1 MERYSTYWR
10 TTIFASIAFH
20 FLAALGFSYV
30 LPHLM
35 PEPTIEDVAEFEWI
49 DVDLLPEDVVV
60 IEAEAVPTEI
70 VQETLPTFSARD
82 LFVPEFN
89 IPEPVFIEE
98 VEPPPPPEIKIIE
111 RPTPQPPPQVI
122 KDEQEAKKQ
131 IEENPDKEIVV
142 APKNTKQLM
151 GQPPVTITEFYPEK
165 GSGLGYKGY
174 VSIAAT
180 IGKDGKVKAT
190 KVMRTS
196 GRYFVDEIARK
207 AAMQW
212 TFKPALDQ
220 EGKPMECDKIITFD
234 FKKFAEA

>member
-1 MERYSTYWR
+1 MGYSTYWR
-10 TTIFASIAFH
+10 TTIFAAIAFH

-35 PEPTIEDVAEFEWI
+35 PEPKIEDVAEFEWV
-49 DVDLLPEDVVV
+49 DVDLLPPDVVV
-60 IEAEAVPTEI
+60 IEAEAIPVET
-70 VQETLPTFSARD
+70 VQETLPTFSAQD
-82 LFVPEFN
+82 LFVPDLT
-89 IPEPVFIEE
+89 IPEPII
-98 VEPPPPPEIKIIE
+98 EPPPQLEIKPIE
-111 RPTPQPPPQVI
+111 PPKPEPPQIV
-122 KDEQEAKKQ
+122 KTEQEAQQQVQSEEPPKEVVVVPANAKQ
-131 IEENPDKEIVV
+131 
-142 APKNTKQLM
+142 QL
-151 GQPPVTITEFYPEK
+151 GQPPVTITEVYPEK

-196 GRYFVDEIARK
+196 GRMFVDEIAKK

-220 EGKPMECDKIITFD
+220 DGKPMVCDKIITFD
-234 FKKFAEA
+234 FKKFSEA

>member
-1 MERYSTYWR
+1 MSGYSTYWR
-10 TTIFASIAFH
+10 TTIFASIVFH
-20 FLAALGFSYV
+20 FLMALGFSYV
-30 LPHLM
+30 LPHLI
-35 PEPTIEDVAEFEWI
+35 PEPTIEDVARFEWV
-49 DVDLLPEDVVV
+49 DVELLPDDVVV
-60 IEAEAVPTEI
+60 VEAEAIPMET
-70 VQETLPTFSARD
+70 VQETLPTFNARD
-82 LFVPEFN
+82 LFVPELN
-89 IPEPVFIEE
+89 VPEPVFIEE
-98 VEPPPPPEIKIIE
+98 PPPLPEPKIIE
-111 RPTPQPPPQVI
+111 PPKPQPPPQVI
-122 KDEQEAKKQ
+122 NNEPPAKV
-131 IEENPDKEIVV
+131 ENPEPPKEVV
-142 APKNTKQLM
+142 VVPANSKQLM
-151 GQPPVTITEFYPEK
+151 GQPPVTIMEVYPEK

-234 FKKFAEA
+234 FKKFSEA

>member
-1 MERYSTYWR
+1 MSGYSTYWR

-20 FLAALGFSYV
+20 FLMALGFSYV
-30 LPHLM
+30 LPHLI
-35 PEPTIEDVAEFEWI
+35 PEPTIEDVAEFEWV
-49 DVDLLPEDVVV
+49 DVDLLPDEVVV
-60 IEAEAVPTEI
+60 VEAEAIPPTET
-70 VQETLPTFSARD
+70 VQETLPTFNARD
-82 LFVPEFN
+82 LFVPELT
-89 IPEPVFIEE
+89 IPELKIEPIE
-98 VEPPPPPEIKIIE
+98 TPPLPEPKIIE
-111 RPTPQPPPQVI
+111 PPKPQPTPQVVNN
-122 KDEQEAKKQ
+122 EQEAKQ
-131 IEENPDKEIVV
+131 QVESNPDKEVV
-142 APKNTKQLM
+142 VVQGKQQL

-234 FKKFAEA
+234 FKKFADA

>member
-1 MERYSTYWR
+1 MTGYSTYWR

-20 FLAALGFSYV
+20 FLMALGFSYV
-30 LPHLM
+30 LPHLI
-35 PEPTIEDVAEFEWI
+35 PEPTIEDVSEFEWV
-49 DVDLLPEDVVV
+49 DVDLLPDEVVV
-60 IEAEAVPTEI
+60 VEAEAIPPTET
-70 VQETLPTFSARD
+70 VQETLPTFKARD
-82 LFVPEFN
+82 LFVPDLK
-89 IPEPVFIEE
+89 IPEPVFVEETIPPPEVKPIEPPKPQPSPQVVNNE
-98 VEPPPPPEIKIIE
+98 LLPKAEEPPPE
-111 RPTPQPPPQVI
+111 
-122 KDEQEAKKQ
+122 
-131 IEENPDKEIVV
+131 KEVV
-142 APKNTKQLM
+142 VVPKNTKQQL

-234 FKKFAEA
+234 FKKFSDA

>member
-1 MERYSTYWR
+1 MTGYSTYWR

-20 FLAALGFSYV
+20 FLTALGFSYV

-35 PEPTIEDVAEFEWI
+35 PEPTIEDVAEFEWV
-49 DVDLLPEDVVV
+49 DVDLLPEDVIVV
-60 IEAEAVPTEI
+60 EAEAIPMETI
-70 VQETLPTFSARD
+70 QETLPTFTARD
-82 LFVPEFN
+82 LFIPELN
-89 IPEPVFIEE
+89 IPEPVFVEE
-98 VEPPPPPEIKIIE
+98 VEPPPPELKIVE
-111 RPTPQPPPQVI
+111 RPTPKPPPQVI

-131 IEENPDKEIVV
+131 IEENPEKEVV
-142 APKNTKQLM
+142 VVPKQSKQLM

-180 IGKDGKVKAT
+180 IGKDGKVRAT

>member
-1 MERYSTYWR
+1 MGYSTYWR
-10 TTIFASIAFH
+10 TTIFAAIVFH

-35 PEPTIEDVAEFEWI
+35 PEPKIEDVAEFEWV
-49 DVDLLPEDVVV
+49 DVDLLPPDVVV
-60 IEAEAVPTEI
+60 IEAEAIPIET
-70 VQETLPTFSARD
+70 VQETLPTFSAQD
-82 LFVPEFN
+82 LFVPELT
-89 IPEPVFIEE
+89 ILEPII
-98 VEPPPPPEIKIIE
+98 EPPPQLEIKPIE
-111 RPTPQPPPQVI
+111 TPKPEPPQIV
-122 KDEQEAKKQ
+122 KTEQEAQQQVQSEEPPKEVVVVPANAKQ
-131 IEENPDKEIVV
+131 
-142 APKNTKQLM
+142 QL
-151 GQPPVTITEFYPEK
+151 GQPPVTITEVYPEK

-196 GRYFVDEIARK
+196 GRMFVDEIAKK

-220 EGKPMECDKIITFD
+220 DGKPMVCDKIITFD
-234 FKKFAEA
+234 FKKFSEA

>member
-1 MERYSTYWR
+1 MTGYSAYWR
-10 TTIFASIAFH
+10 TTIFAAIVLH

-35 PEPTIEDVAEFEWI
+35 PEPTIEDVAEFEWV
-49 DVDLLPEDVVV
+49 DVDLLPPDVVV
-60 IEAEAVPTEI
+60 IEAEAIPTET
-70 VQETLPTFSARD
+70 VQETLPTFNARD
-82 LFVPEFN
+82 LFVPDLT
-89 IPEPVFIEE
+89 IPEPIIEE
-98 VEPPPPPEIKIIE
+98 PPPPPPEIKPIE
-111 RPTPQPPPQVI
+111 PPKPPPPPQVV
-122 KDEQEAKKQ
+122 KTEEEAKQQVESEEPPKEVVVVQGKQ
-131 IEENPDKEIVV
+131 
-142 APKNTKQLM
+142 QM
-151 GQPPVTITEFYPEK
+151 GQPPVTIMEVYPEK

-220 EGKPMECDKIITFD
+220 EGKPMVCDKIITFD
-234 FKKFAEA
+234 FKKFSEA

>member
-1 MERYSTYWR
+1 MTGYSTYWR

-20 FLAALGFSYV
+20 FLTALGFSYV
-30 LPHLM
+30 LPHLI
-35 PEPTIEDVAEFEWI
+35 PEPTIEDVSGFEWV
-49 DVDLLPEDVVV
+49 DVDLTEDVVV
-60 IEAEAVPTEI
+60 VEAEAIPPTET
-70 VQETLPTFSARD
+70 VQETLPTFNAND
-82 LFVPEFN
+82 LFVPALK
-89 IPEPVFIEE
+89 IPEPVFVEE
-98 VEPPPPPEIKIIE
+98 VQPPPPELKIVNQE
-111 RPTPQPPPQVI
+111 PPAQSKVEEPP
-122 KDEQEAKKQ
+122 KDVVVVPANAKQ
-131 IEENPDKEIVV
+131 
-142 APKNTKQLM
+142 QL

-220 EGKPMECDKIITFD
+220 DGKPMECDKIITFD
-234 FKKFAEA
+234 FKKFSEA

>member
-1 MERYSTYWR
+1 MSDYSTYWR

-20 FLAALGFSYV
+20 FLMALGFSYV
-30 LPHLM
+30 LPHLI
-35 PEPTIEDVAEFEWI
+35 PEPTIEDVAEFEWV
-49 DVDLLPEDVVV
+49 DVDLLPDEVVV
-60 IEAEAVPTEI
+60 VEAEAIPSET
-70 VQETLPTFSARD
+70 VQETLPTFNAQD
-82 LFVPEFN
+82 LFVQELT
-89 IPEPVFIEE
+89 IPELRIEPIEPLPLPE
-98 VEPPPPPEIKIIE
+98 VKPIEPPKL
-111 RPTPQPPPQVI
+111 QSPPQ
-122 KDEQEAKKQ
+122 
-131 IEENPDKEIVV
+131 IVNNAPPAQV
-142 APKNTKQLM
+142 KTETPPTNNEVVVPKNAKQQL
-151 GQPPVTITEFYPEK
+151 GQPPVTLTEFYPEK

-220 EGKPMECDKIITFD
+220 DGKPMECDKIITFD

>member
-1 MERYSTYWR
+1 MTGYSTYWR
-10 TTIFASIAFH
+10 TTIFASIVFH
-20 FLAALGFSYV
+20 FLMALGFSYV
-30 LPHLM
+30 LPHLI
-35 PEPTIEDVAEFEWI
+35 PEPTIEDVAEFEWV
-49 DVDLLPEDVVV
+49 DVDLLPDEVVV
-60 IEAEAVPTEI
+60 VEAEAIPPTQA
-70 VQETLPTFSARD
+70 VQETLPTFNVQE
-82 LFVPEFN
+82 LFVPDLK
-89 IPEPVFIEE
+89 ISEPVLVEE
-98 VEPPPPPEIKIIE
+98 VQPLPEVKPIEPPK
-111 RPTPQPPPQVI
+111 PQPPPQVVNNEPPV
-122 KDEQEAKKQ
+122 KA
-131 IEENPDKEIVV
+131 EETAPPKEEVV
-142 APKNTKQLM
+142 VPKNAKQQL
-151 GQPPVTITEFYPEK
+151 GQPPVTVTEFYPEK

-234 FKKFAEA
+234 FKKFSEA

>member
-1 MERYSTYWR
+1 M
-10 TTIFASIAFH
+10 
-20 FLAALGFSYV
+20 
-30 LPHLM
+30 
-35 PEPTIEDVAEFEWI
+35 AEFEWV
-49 DVDLLPEDVVV
+49 DVDLLPDNAVVA
-60 IEAEAVPTEI
+60 EAEAIPSET
-70 VQETLPTFSARD
+70 VQETLPTFNAQD
-82 LFVPEFN
+82 LFVQELT
-89 IPEPVFIEE
+89 IPELKIEPI
-98 VEPPPPPEIKIIE
+98 EPPPLPEVKPIE
-111 RPTPQPPPQVI
+111 SPKTPPPQIVNNAPPAQV
-122 KDEQEAKKQ
+122 KTETPTNDE
-131 IEENPDKEIVV
+131 VV
-142 APKNTKQLM
+142 VPKNAKQQL
-151 GQPPVTITEFYPEK
+151 GQPPVTLTEFYPEK

-220 EGKPMECDKIITFD
+220 DGKPMECDKIITFD

>member
-1 MERYSTYWR
+1 MSGYSTYWR

-20 FLAALGFSYV
+20 FLMALGFSYV
-30 LPHLM
+30 LPHLI
-35 PEPTIEDVAEFEWI
+35 PEPTIEDVAEFEWV
-49 DVDLLPEDVVV
+49 DVDLLPPDVVV
-60 IEAEAVPTEI
+60 IEAEAIPAET
-70 VQETLPTFSARD
+70 VQETLPTFNAQD
-82 LFVPEFN
+82 LFVPDLT
-89 IPEPVFIEE
+89 IPEPVFVEE
-98 VEPPPPPEIKIIE
+98 TPPPKPPEIKIVE
-111 RPTPQPPPQVI
+111 PPKPQPPPQVVRN
-122 KDEQEAKKQ
+122 EQEAKQQVEAEPEKEVVVVQGKQ
-131 IEENPDKEIVV
+131 
-142 APKNTKQLM
+142 QL

-220 EGKPMECDKIITFD
+220 DGKPMECDKIITFD

>member
-1 MERYSTYWR
+1 MSGYSTYWR
-10 TTIFASIAFH
+10 TTIFAAIAFH

-35 PEPTIEDVAEFEWI
+35 PEPKIEDVAEFEWV
-49 DVDLLPEDVVV
+49 DVDLLPPDVVV
-60 IEAEAVPTEI
+60 IEAQAIPTET
-70 VQETLPTFSARD
+70 VQETLPTFNAQD
-82 LFVPEFN
+82 IF
-89 IPEPVFIEE
+89 IPELTIPELII
-98 VEPPPPPEIKIIE
+98 EPPQLEIKPLE
-111 RPTPQPPPQVI
+111 PPKPQPPPQVI
-122 KDEQEAKKQ
+122 KTEQEAQQQVQSEEPPKEVVVVPANAKQ
-131 IEENPDKEIVV
+131 
-142 APKNTKQLM
+142 QL
-151 GQPPVTITEFYPEK
+151 GQPPVTVTEVYPEK

-180 IGKDGKVKAT
+180 IGKDGKVRAT

-196 GRYFVDEIARK
+196 GRMFVDEIARK

-220 EGKPMECDKIITFD
+220 DGKPMECDKIITFD

>member
-1 MERYSTYWR
+1 MTGYQTYWR
-10 TTIFASIAFH
+10 TTIFAAIAFH
-20 FLAALGFSYV
+20 FLSALGFSYV

-35 PEPTIEDVAEFEWI
+35 PEPTIEDVAEFEWV
-49 DVDLLPEDVVV
+49 DVDLLPPDVTV
-60 IEAEAVPTEI
+60 IEADAIPTET
-70 VQETLPTFSARD
+70 VQETLPTFNAQD
-82 LFVPEFN
+82 LFVPELT
-89 IPEPVFIEE
+89 IPETIVEE
-98 VEPPPPPEIKIIE
+98 VQPPPPPEIKIVE
-111 RPTPQPPPQVI
+111 RQTPQPPQIVNN
-122 KDEQEAKKQ
+122 EQEAKKK
-131 IEENPDKEIVV
+131 IESEEPPKEVV
-142 APKNTKQLM
+142 VVPANAKQQL
-151 GQPPVTITEFYPEK
+151 GQPPVTVTEFYPEK

-220 EGKPMECDKIITFD
+220 EGKPMVCDKIITFD
-234 FKKFAEA
+234 FRKFAEA

>member
-1 MERYSTYWR
+1 MSGYSTYWR
-10 TTIFASIAFH
+10 TTIFASIVFH
-20 FLAALGFSYV
+20 FLMALGFSYV
-30 LPHLM
+30 LPHLI
-35 PEPTIEDVAEFEWI
+35 PEPTIEDVAEFEWV
-49 DVDLLPEDVVV
+49 DVELLPDDVVV
-60 IEAEAVPTEI
+60 VEAEAIPMET
-70 VQETLPTFSARD
+70 VQETLPTFNARD
-82 LFVPEFN
+82 LFVPELN
-89 IPEPVFIEE
+89 VPEPVFIEE
-98 VEPPPPPEIKIIE
+98 PPPLPEPKIIE
-111 RPTPQPPPQVI
+111 PPKSPPPPQVI
-122 KDEQEAKKQ
+122 NNETPAKV
-131 IEENPDKEIVV
+131 ENPEPPKEVV
-142 APKNTKQLM
+142 VVPANSKQLM
-151 GQPPVTITEFYPEK
+151 GQPPVTIMEVYPEK

-234 FKKFAEA
+234 FKKFSEA

>member
-1 MERYSTYWR
+1 MTGYSTYWR
-10 TTIFASIAFH
+10 TTIFASIVFH
-20 FLAALGFSYV
+20 FLMALGFSYV
-30 LPHLM
+30 LPHLI
-35 PEPTIEDVAEFEWI
+35 PEPTLEDVAEFEWV
-49 DVDLLPEDVVV
+49 DVDLLPDEVVV
-60 IEAEAVPTEI
+60 VEAEPIPSSEAL
-70 VQETLPTFSARD
+70 QETLPTFSAQD
-82 LFVPEFN
+82 LFVPELA
-89 IPEPVFIEE
+89 IPELKIEPI
-98 VEPPPPPEIKIIE
+98 EPPMLEVKPIE
-111 RPTPQPPPQVI
+111 PLKTPPPQVVNN
-122 KDEQEAKKQ
+122 EPPAQVRA
-131 IEENPDKEIVV
+131 EEPPPSNEVV
-142 APKNTKQLM
+142 VPKNAKQQL

-180 IGKDGKVKAT
+180 ISKDGKVKAT